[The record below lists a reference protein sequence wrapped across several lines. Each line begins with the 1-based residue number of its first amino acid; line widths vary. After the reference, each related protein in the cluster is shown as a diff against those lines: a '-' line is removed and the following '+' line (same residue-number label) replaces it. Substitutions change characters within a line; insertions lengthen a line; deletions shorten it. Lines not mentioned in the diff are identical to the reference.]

1 MKARSTLE
9 SSRVSRR
16 DERVAAQHPR
26 SDESAAP
33 AQRILDFYA
42 EPTTLTS
49 AQEYASLLAELP
61 DDVEKLTHIVQGL
74 AIHEY
79 AARDF
84 YGVEVPD
91 DRKSES
97 HFRSLERMLEQILAI
112 NDQPLSIA
120 RPPDQRLF
128 GVCHHFALLLVAILR
143 AKGIAARVRFGFGS
157 YFNPGFFEDHSLCE
171 YWNLD
176 EARWVLVDPQF
187 DEVWCREL
195 HIEHDVLDVP
205 RDHFLTAGE
214 AWASCQA
221 GQNDPAQFGI
231 FKGDLRGLWFVAGS
245 LVRDL
250 AALNKQELLQWDT
263 WGAMP
268 RRDEVLQG
276 HRLTFFDRVAA
287 LSRAPDA
294 SFDELRA
301 LYQADERLRVPTTV
315 FNAVLN
321 QTEVI

>member
-1 MKARSTLE
+1 L
-9 SSRVSRR
+9 
-16 DERVAAQHPR
+16 
-26 SDESAAP
+26 
-33 AQRILDFYA
+33 
-42 EPTTLTS
+42 LT
-49 AQEYASLLAELP
+49 ELP

-84 YGVEVPD
+84 YGVEVSD
-91 DRKSES
+91 ERKRES
-97 HFRSLERMLEQILAI
+97 HLRSVERMLEQIVAL
-112 NDQPLSIA
+112 DDRPLSVA
-120 RPPDQRLF
+120 RPPAQRLV
-128 GVCHHFALLLVAILR
+128 GVCHHFALLLVAMLR
-143 AKGIAARVRFGFGS
+143 AKGVPARVRFGFGS

-195 HIEHDVLDVP
+195 NIEHEVLNVP
-205 RDHFLTAGE
+205 RGHFLTAGD

-221 GQNDPAQFGI
+221 GQNDSAHFGT

-268 RRDEVLQG
+268 RRDEALQG
-276 HRLTFFDRVAA
+276 PSLTFFDRVAA
-287 LSRAPDA
+287 LSRNPDA
-294 SFDELRA
+294 AFDELRT
-301 LYQADERLRVPTTV
+301 LYETDARLRVPTTV
-315 FNAVLN
+315 FNALLN
-321 QTEVI
+321 RPETI